1 MRDFNRF
8 SKILWRFWPCFF
20 CLPSFRHFREG
31 FYWETAK
38 KIFREGEPDR
48 TEGEGESR
56 TETEWEGKRRNAPGK
71 NTYGGTAPVLSERSF
86 WPMRRR
92 RVEPAGPKKNFG
104 EGASIKIFRS
114 PAGQGG
120 AEAFQISEKIPAAGG
135 GGGRRGPP
143 ENPRAE
149 GAKSA
154 RSGGKRGGKPAP
166 RKGPPAPGAARKF

>member
-1 MRDFNRF
+1 MLPERIHTGEQ
-8 SKILWRFWPCFF
+8 SPFF
-20 CLPSFRHFREG
+20 RRVALADE
-31 FYWETAK
+31 EK
-38 KIFREGEPDR
+38 
-48 TEGEGESR
+48 ESR
-56 TETEWEGKRRNAPGK
+56 TRRA
-71 NTYGGTAPVLSERSF
+71 E
-86 WPMRRR
+86 
-92 RVEPAGPKKNFG
+92 KNFG

-143 ENPRAE
+143 KNPRAE
-149 GAKSA
+149 VAKSA

>member
-20 CLPSFRHFREG
+20 ALRHLDTSERDFIG
-31 FYWETAK
+31 KQPK
-38 KIFREGEPDR
+38 KFLGK
-48 TEGEGESR
+48 GSR
-56 TETEWEGKRRNAPGK
+56 TARKGKERVGLKLNGKGSGKMLPERIHTGEQSPFFRRG
-71 NTYGGTAPVLSERSF
+71 VLPDAAEKERA
-86 WPMRRR
+86 
-92 RVEPAGPKKNFG
+92 AGPKKNFG
-104 EGASIKIFRS
+104 EGASIKIFRR

-120 AEAFQISEKIPAAGG
+120 AEAFQISEKIPAADG

-143 ENPRAE
+143 KNPRAE

-166 RKGPPAPGAARKF
+166 RKGPPGARAARKF